1 MLASHTAKKGQ
12 QVCDSD
18 SRFPYESIVRSKS
31 VALAL
36 ALGTPFF
43 LRVLF
48 TLRYRMTHAE
58 KSNAIVVN
66 ALLGIYS
73 MSRP

>member
-1 MLASHTAKKGQ
+1 MTPIRGSGTEYCG
-12 QVCDSD
+12 DG
-18 SRFPYESIVRSKS
+18 SIAAAS

-36 ALGTPFF
+36 ALGAPFF
-43 LRVLF
+43 LLVLF
-48 TLRYRMTHAE
+48 TLRYGMAHAE
-58 KSNAIVVN
+58 KSNAIMVN